1 MDAKISCTPMH
12 LFVMLDI
19 GLPEVISRHAMTFY
33 VQIQN
38 AFGVYAASESAFTRT
53 AEQLVSQTGA

>member
-1 MDAKISCTPMH
+1 MGAKVTCIPMH
-12 LFVMLDI
+12 LFGMPNI
-19 GLPEVISRHAMTFY
+19 RLPEVISCDAMTFY

-38 AFGVYAASESAFTRT
+38 AQCVNAAIENAFTCT

>member
-1 MDAKISCTPMH
+1 MDAKISCIPMH

-19 GLPEVISRHAMTFY
+19 RLPEVISCDAMTFY

-38 AFGVYAASESAFTRT
+38 AFGVHTAQESAFTCT

>member
-1 MDAKISCTPMH
+1 MDAKISCIPMH

-19 GLPEVISRHAMTFY
+19 RLPELISCHAMTCY
-33 VQIQN
+33 VQIQD
-38 AFGVYAASESAFTRT
+38 AFGVYAAEESAFTCT